1 MDIFNLRPDTVE
13 LVEDGG
19 LTDFYPTT
27 LITQQAQASREDQE
41 QEDIDQDDQDAGGTT
56 FWPKLTL
63 LKMAKLKN
71 KRFGYQLST
80 DTYPLVLSELNT

>member
-27 LITQQAQASREDQE
+27 LITQQAQASTEDQE
-41 QEDIDQDDQDAGGTT
+41 EDIDQDDQNAGGTT
-56 FWPKLTL
+56 
-63 LKMAKLKN
+63 
-71 KRFGYQLST
+71 
-80 DTYPLVLSELNT
+80 

>member
-41 QEDIDQDDQDAGGTT
+41 QEDIDQDDQNAGGTT
-56 FWPKLTL
+56 
-63 LKMAKLKN
+63 
-71 KRFGYQLST
+71 
-80 DTYPLVLSELNT
+80 